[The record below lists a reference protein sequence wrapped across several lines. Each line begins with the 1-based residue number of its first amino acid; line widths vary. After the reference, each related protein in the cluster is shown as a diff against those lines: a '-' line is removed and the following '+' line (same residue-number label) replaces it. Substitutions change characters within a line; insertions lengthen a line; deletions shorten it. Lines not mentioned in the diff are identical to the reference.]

1 MARIEK
7 RPTAEFSSYYGCYI
21 IGMAGF
27 LFAGM
32 IAWAA
37 WTFYSQ
43 DRAISLFTQ
52 DDKADLAVPPA
63 DPAKEADLLAR
74 LTAFGGAAK
83 AGQPAEL
90 KLSIQELNAIIRL
103 APDTGYGSY
112 REIVRVSKT
121 SPADNCLIADLSMPL
136 KKAKFWEG
144 KFRYLVGEG
153 TFRIVIHEEGLDA
166 KLIDVRAPGKSLPS
180 GFVGN
185 LEVWPWIAP
194 YRKQEPVGSM
204 LKGIK
209 KATVT
214 AEGLTLST
222 TK

>member
-21 IGMAGF
+21 IAMAA
-27 LFAGM
+27 LMFAGM
-32 IAWAA
+32 IGWAA

-52 DDKADLAVPPA
+52 DQKANLATSEL
-63 DPAKEADLLAR
+63 DPGAESALRAR
-74 LTAFGGAAK
+74 LQAFGAAAS

-90 KLSIQELNAIIRL
+90 TLTVNEMNEVICL
-103 APDTGYGSY
+103 APDSGYGSY
-112 REIVRVSKT
+112 REIVRIVRT
-121 SPADNCLIADLSMPL
+121 NPADNCLIADVSMPL

-166 KLIDVRAPGKSLPS
+166 KLIDVRVPGKTLPP
-180 GFVGN
+180 GFIGN

-194 YRKQEPVGSM
+194 YRKQEPIGSM
-204 LKGIK
+204 LKGVK

>member
-7 RPTAEFSSYYGCYI
+7 RPTGEFSSYYGCYI
-21 IGMAGF
+21 IAMAALMF
-27 LFAGM
+27 LGM
-32 IAWAA
+32 IGWAA
-37 WTFYSQ
+37 WTFFSQ

-52 DDKADLAVPPA
+52 DEKAKLAAPMLAPT
-63 DPAKEADLLAR
+63 KEDELKAR
-74 LTAFGGAAK
+74 LTAFGAA
-83 AGQPAEL
+83 AQSGQPAEL
-90 KLSIQELNAIIRL
+90 KLTVDEMNAIIRL
-103 APDTGYGSY
+103 APDSGYGSY

-166 KLIDVRAPGKSLPS
+166 KLIDVRVPGKSLPS

-222 TK
+222 SK

>member
-1 MARIEK
+1 MARIDK

-21 IGMAGF
+21 IAMAATM
-27 LFAGM
+27 FAGM
-32 IAWAA
+32 IGWAA
-37 WTFYSQ
+37 WTFFSQ
-43 DRAISLFTQ
+43 DKAISLFTQ
-52 DDKADLAVPPA
+52 DERASFPA
-63 DPAKEADLLAR
+63 PASD
-74 LTAFGGAAK
+74 AAK
-83 AGQPAEL
+83 AADLRTRLAAFGDAAKGGQPAEL
-90 KLSIQELNAIIRL
+90 KLTVDDLNEVIRL

-112 REIVRVSKT
+112 REIVRVVKT
-121 SPADNCLIADLSMPL
+121 SPANNSLIAALSMPL

-153 TFRIVIHEEGLDA
+153 TFSIVIHEEGLDA
-166 KLIDVRAPGKSLPS
+166 KLVDVRVPGKTVAP

-194 YRKQEPVGSM
+194 YRKQEPIGSM